1 MKKSRTVYHLIVDKS
16 GSMMD
21 CIADTING
29 FNEQVNQIK
38 QKVEAYPEEEIFM
51 GLTVFN
57 DHVKHLLTNVSPT
70 TVNTLTY
77 EVYRPEGS
85 TALLDAIGLTIKEL
99 EYGISAINDQIPTRY
114 LVIIL
119 TDGYENCSKIY
130 NLDLIRSLIL
140 KLEKSGNWT
149 FSFIGATLDAVDVA
163 ESLNI
168 KKQNSLCFQKSEM
181 NEKVWN
187 RLQLSMD
194 KYFSKKQKGQNTD
207 NLFEEE

>member
-1 MKKSRTVYHLIVDKS
+1 MKKSRTVYHLIVDRS

-21 CIADTING
+21 CIDETING

-38 QKVEAYPEEEIFM
+38 RNVEAYPDEEIVM

-57 DHVKHLLTNVSPT
+57 DNVDHLLANAAPS
-70 TVNTLTY
+70 TVNILTN
-77 EVYRPEGS
+77 EVYRPSGS

-99 EYGISAINDQIPTRY
+99 EYGISAISNPLPTKN

-119 TDGYENCSKIY
+119 TDGHENCSKIY

-140 KLEKSGNWT
+140 KLEKTGNWT

-163 ESLNI
+163 QSLNI
-168 KKQNSLCFQKSEM
+168 KKENSICFQKSEM
-181 NEKVWN
+181 NEKVWK
-187 RLQLSMD
+187 RLHLSMD
-194 KYFSKKQKGQNTD
+194 KYFSKKQKGENTD
-207 NLFEEE
+207 NLFEED

>member
-21 CIADTING
+21 CIEDTING

-38 QKVEAYPEEEIFM
+38 QKVEAYPEEEILM

-57 DHVKHLLTNVSPT
+57 DHVKHILNNVAPANVPTLTN
-70 TVNTLTY
+70 
-77 EVYRPEGS
+77 EVYKPNGS

-99 EYGISAINDQIPTRY
+99 EKDRYDINDSIPTKF

-140 KLEKSGNWT
+140 KLEKTGNWT
-149 FSFIGATLDAVDVA
+149 ISFIGATLDAVDVA
-163 ESLNI
+163 QSLNI
-168 KKQNSLCFQKSEM
+168 KKQNSLCFQKEEM
-181 NEKVWN
+181 NEKVWKK
-187 RLQLSMD
+187 LHLSLD
-194 KYFSKKQKGQNTD
+194 KYFSKKQNGENTD
-207 NLFEEE
+207 NLFDEE

>member
-1 MKKSRTVYHLIVDKS
+1 MKKSRTVYHLIVDRS

-21 CIADTING
+21 CIDETING

-38 QKVEAYPEEEIFM
+38 RNVEAYPDEEIVM

-57 DHVKHLLTNVSPT
+57 DNVDHLLTNAAPS
-70 TVNTLTY
+70 TVNSLTR
-77 EVYRPEGS
+77 EVYRPSGS

-99 EYGISAINDQIPTRY
+99 EYGISAINNPLPTKN

-163 ESLNI
+163 QSLNI

-187 RLQLSMD
+187 RLHLSMD

>member
-16 GSMMD
+16 GSMID
-21 CIADTING
+21 CIEDTING

-38 QKVEAYPEEEIFM
+38 QKVEAYPEEEILM

-57 DHVKHLLTNVSPT
+57 DHVKHILNNVAPSNVPTLTN
-70 TVNTLTY
+70 
-77 EVYRPEGS
+77 EVYKPSGS

-99 EYGISAINDQIPTRY
+99 EKDRYDIKDSIPTKF

-140 KLEKSGNWT
+140 KLEKTGNWT

-163 ESLNI
+163 QSLNI
-168 KKQNSLCFQKSEM
+168 KKQNSLYFQKEEM
-181 NEKVWN
+181 NEKVWKK
-187 RLQLSMD
+187 LHLSMD
-194 KYFSKKQKGQNTD
+194 KYFSKKQKGENTD